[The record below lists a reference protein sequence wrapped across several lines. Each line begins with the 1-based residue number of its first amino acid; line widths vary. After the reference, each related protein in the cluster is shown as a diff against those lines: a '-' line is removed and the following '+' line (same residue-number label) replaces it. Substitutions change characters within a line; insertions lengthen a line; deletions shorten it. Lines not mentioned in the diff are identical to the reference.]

1 MSVILAATDGSE
13 GATRAVVTA
22 AQLSKAWGAKLVIMT
37 ATPALSTDD
46 VAAAGMLGTAPQRI
60 SREVLSEAKA
70 CALRAGTSNVEA
82 FEGLGDPVRAILD
95 FADTEQADM
104 VVVGRRGR
112 GRLAGLLLGSISQN
126 LATRASCPVVVVP

>member
-13 GATRAVVTA
+13 GSTRAVETA
-22 AQLSKAWGAKLVIMT
+22 ARLSKAWGAKLVIMT
-37 ATPALSTDD
+37 ATQALSTDD
-46 VAAAGMLGTAPQRI
+46 VAAAAQIGTAPQRI

-70 CALRAGTSNVEA
+70 CALRAGAPEVEA

-112 GRLAGLLLGSISQN
+112 GRLAGLLLGSVSQK
-126 LATRASCPVVVVP
+126 LAIGAPCPVVVVP